1 MSKFNIGFVALCAAF
16 VLAGCQTSQIQSSTS
31 SFASTGVANAPVKK
45 RVEAPQIK
53 NEAASSIVKPAD
65 RNKKAAKPSSLP
77 ANEAGNYLVK
87 KPGGQNVATTSAS
100 KTSKKKVSNTKSKS
114 RTGSKKVASVR
125 YSKKGPSFKGRRGRY
140 SGLIAKHARAA
151 GVPVRLALA
160 VVEVESG
167 FRPNARGRAGEIG
180 MMQIMPRTARFIGYK
195 GRMKNLYKPST
206 NLKYGMKY
214 LGKAYRL
221 GGKTTCGAILKYNAG
236 HGAKRMNPIS
246 REYCRRVSRIMRRG

>member
-1 MSKFNIGFVALCAAF
+1 MSKFNIGLVALCATF
-16 VLAGCQTSQIQSSTS
+16 VLAGCQTSQIQSNTS
-31 SFASTGVANAPVKK
+31 SFASTGIANAPVKK
-45 RVEAPQIK
+45 RVETAQFK
-53 NEAASSIVKPAD
+53 NEAASSIVKPED
-65 RNKKAAKPSSLP
+65 RKKASKPSGKPKGLP

-87 KPGGQNVATTSAS
+87 KPGGQNVSATT
-100 KTSKKKVSNTKSKS
+100 KKKVAKTKSKS
-114 RTGSKKVASVR
+114 RSVSKKVASVR
-125 YSKKGPSFKGRRGRY
+125 HTKGPSFKGRRGRY

-221 GGKTTCGAILKYNAG
+221 GGKSTCGAILKYNAG

>member
-1 MSKFNIGFVALCAAF
+1 MSKFNIGLVALCATF

-45 RVEAPQIK
+45 RVETPAPK
-53 NEAASSIVKPAD
+53 NEAASSIVKPED
-65 RNKKAAKPSSLP
+65 RTKKTAKPSGLP

-87 KPGGQNVATTSAS
+87 KPGGQNVA
-100 KTSKKKVSNTKSKS
+100 KTSTAKAKTKNRS
-114 RTGSKKVASVR
+114 GSKKVASVR

-195 GRMKNLYKPST
+195 GRMRNLYKPST

-246 REYCRRVSRIMRRG
+246 REYCRRVARIMRRG